1 MTYIE
6 FINKTIRELVLP
18 QDNIVLFGQNITKGS
33 CLSGLTKDLKTSGN
47 SKIIDTPNS
56 ENTLVGAGF
65 GLMLNGTNA
74 IFFMKQLDFLYLGID
89 QLTNTYNYIKT
100 ININAS
106 FTIMPVIVDSGY
118 EGMTASSNNLSDFCA
133 ISKIH
138 GYTITNKYD
147 AKYVL
152 NKFMISPGFRIIGVS
167 QRLFSQPL
175 LLENDD
181 LAYSSN
187 DGIVEYEK
195 GDDLTIVSFNLS
207 FPEAFKFSLKF
218 KKKGLSASLFSIN
231 RSMSGDY
238 SSIIEDV
245 KNTKNILVIDD
256 SWSDN
261 KLFNELLITIYE
273 MGDIGIVKKVTRRID
288 EHDYAPNAN
297 IFKIDYD
304 NIVNEFFKK

>member
-152 NKFMISPGFRIIGVS
+152 NTFMISPGFRIIGVS

-175 LLENDD
+175 LLENND

-195 GDDLTIVSFNLS
+195 GNDLTIVSFNLS

-238 SSIIEDV
+238 SSIIKDV

-304 NIVNEFFKK
+304 NIVNGFFKK

>member
-1 MTYIE
+1 VTYIE

-33 CLSGLTKDLKTSGN
+33 CLSGLTKDLKISGD

>member
-6 FINKTIRELVLP
+6 FINRTIREIVLP
-18 QDNIVLFGQNITKGS
+18 HDNIVLFGQNITKGS
-33 CLSGLTKDLKTSGN
+33 CLSGLTKDLEVSGN

-56 ENTLVGAGF
+56 ENTLVGTGF

-100 ININAS
+100 INVNAS
-106 FTIMPVIVDSGY
+106 FTIVPIIVDGGY
-118 EGMTASSNNLSDFCA
+118 EGMTASTNNLSDFCA

-138 GYTITNKYD
+138 GYTVTNKYD
-147 AKYVL
+147 AKYIL
-152 NKFMISPGFRIIGVS
+152 NQFLISPGFRIIGIS
-167 QRLFSQPL
+167 QRLFRQPL
-175 LLENDD
+175 LLESVDY
-181 LAYSSN
+181 AYSVN

-195 GDDLTIVSFNLS
+195 GNDLTIVSFNLS
-207 FPEAFKFSLKF
+207 FPEAFNFSLKF
-218 KKKGLSASLFSIN
+218 KKKGLSTSLFSVN

-238 SSIIEDV
+238 SSIIDDV
-245 KNTKNILVIDD
+245 KNTKNIIVIDD

-273 MGDIGIVKKVTRRID
+273 MVDIGIVKKVTRRID
-288 EHDYAPNAN
+288 ERDYAPNAN

-304 NIVNEFFKK
+304 DIVNGFL